1 MKVLILSKDVYSQS
15 LLELTVKQFGFHP
28 RVISLVE
35 QLGMLSTT
43 MPIGAWFVDLDGLGQ
58 NVEDLVAM
66 GRKKAPDAR
75 IVFLSSSF
83 TPELART
90 CLSLKALGLLVKPFQ
105 LPRLIQTLHQISVE
119 PELVE
124 IEETQESDQEKAAP
138 APDRD
143 NHPFLRTV
151 EFKCPLCARHFK
163 ADRFKA
169 WKFPVTDTDSDF
181 CPMSTENI
189 HPELYSV
196 IVCPGCFYS
205 AYVGR
210 FNEVQPV
217 EVVKKRFLD
226 FAAQEERRIASFNL
240 DFRTDRTL
248 LHGTKSFELA
258 ALTMTQLGIRNSVKA
273 SAEFWLK
280 TSWLCRRLGHQKA
293 EREAQQKARDLFVR
307 VYAPY
312 RRVNNRF
319 PSETGIFARLESG
332 MDRISDR
339 GVVVSGFLAGELSR
353 RLGDLDLADELFKEV
368 VQLPFFSTFTS
379 LMRHIYTAVRLFDEK
394 QKKNADAATLKA
406 ASEDPEDPE
415 DDS

>member
-1 MKVLILSKDVYSQS
+1 MGQRAPQKILILSRDVYCQS
-15 LLELTVKQFGFHP
+15 LLELTVKQFGFQP

-43 MPIGAWFVDLDGLGQ
+43 IPIGAWFVDLDGLNQ
-58 NVEDLVAM
+58 HVEDLVAL

-124 IEETQESDQEKAAP
+124 IEETCESDKEEASAP
-138 APDRD
+138 INRD

-151 EFKCPLCARHFK
+151 EFNCPVCSRHFK
-163 ADRFKA
+163 ADRFKV

-181 CPMSTENI
+181 CPMSTENV

-210 FNEVQPV
+210 FNETQPA
-217 EVVKKRFLD
+217 EVVKRRFLD
-226 FAAQEERRIASFNL
+226 FSAQEERRLASIGL
-240 DFRTDRTL
+240 DFKTDRTL

-258 ALTMTQLGIRNSVKA
+258 ALAVTQLGIRNSVKA

-280 TSWLCRRLGHQKA
+280 ASWLCRRMGHQKA
-293 EREAQQKARDLFVR
+293 EREAQQKSRDLFIR
-307 VYAPY
+307 VFNPY
-312 RRVNNRF
+312 RRVNNKF
-319 PSETGIFARLESG
+319 PGETTIFTKLEPG

-353 RLGDLDLADELFKEV
+353 RLGDYELADELFKEV
-368 VQLPFFSTFTS
+368 VQIPFFSTFTS
-379 LMRHIYTAVRLFDEK
+379 LMRHINTAVRKFEE
-394 QKKNADAATLKA
+394 QRKKEAETSGVAQGT
-406 ASEDPEDPE
+406 
-415 DDS
+415 